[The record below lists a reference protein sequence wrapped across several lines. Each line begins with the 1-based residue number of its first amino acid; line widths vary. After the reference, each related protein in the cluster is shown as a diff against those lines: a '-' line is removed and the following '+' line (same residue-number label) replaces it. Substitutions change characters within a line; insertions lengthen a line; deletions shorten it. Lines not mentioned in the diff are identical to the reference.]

1 MYVSIS
7 VYCSCIC
14 TVSSIIYASVTF
26 ARCDLDYLKFLAR
39 KLLLVLQ
46 HRIFVS
52 CFFFF
57 SFFRSLVFV
66 SWSAEIHTRQ
76 INCCNFLSWKL
87 VVCTSISSMLS
98 MGLRMRKN
106 YLIFLSVWESR
117 HILCCRHMHTAAIEI
132 LALILVMSVGKH
144 F

>member
-52 CFFFF
+52 CFFFSVFLDLLF
-57 SFFRSLVFV
+57 SFLG
-66 SWSAEIHTRQ
+66 Q
-76 INCCNFLSWKL
+76 
-87 VVCTSISSMLS
+87 
-98 MGLRMRKN
+98 RKFTLAN
-106 YLIFLSVWESR
+106 LIVAIF
-117 HILCCRHMHTAAIEI
+117 CR
-132 LALILVMSVGKH
+132 GN
-144 F
+144 

>member
-1 MYVSIS
+1 MPVLHLPAATLTTWSFWPANCCWFYSI
-7 VYCSCIC
+7 
-14 TVSSIIYASVTF
+14 A
-26 ARCDLDYLKFLAR
+26 FLF
-39 KLLLVLQ
+39 LV
-46 HRIFVS
+46 
-52 CFFFF
+52 FFFF

-76 INCCNFLSWKL
+76 FNCCNFLSWKL